1 MIKKLVHFAYFVK
14 STNWQKL
21 RNQSIFVIEAYRI
34 PKLKLFMK
42 MCSCAYKYGIS
53 FHEYFYYG
61 CYNKDNKSIK
71 EYASMSFVHEYE
83 KKYNSKRYVDYL
95 NDKLLFNEKY
105 SDLVKRR
112 WFNPQKAELEEIEN
126 MIQGQSKIVLK
137 RSKGTIGQDVLVLDL
152 QGTTA
157 KELKEKCLLENF
169 NLMEEFVEQHHEL
182 QSLSPNSLNTIRIM
196 THLNEDNSVDILGA
210 MLRMGITKKTDNFS
224 TGGIAASIDI
234 STGVVIRDAVSVDI
248 SQPPFSQHPVSNIK
262 IKGFKIPYWK
272 ECIEMIEAAAVKY
285 PYNRTVG
292 WDIAVRE
299 NGPILIEGNHNW
311 WAGIW
316 QMTEGK
322 GMKSFL
328 LKYMM

>member
-1 MIKKLVHFAYFVK
+1 MIKKLIHFAYFVK
-14 STNWQKL
+14 STDWKKL
-21 RNQSIFVIEAYRI
+21 RTQSTFVITTYHI
-34 PKLKLFMK
+34 PKSKLFMK
-42 MCSCAYKYGIS
+42 MFLCAYKYGMS

-61 CYNKDNKSIK
+61 CYNKDNADIEK
-71 EYASMSFVHEYE
+71 YASMSFVHDYE
-83 KKYNSKRYVDYL
+83 KKYNSKQFVDYL
-95 NDKLLFNEKY
+95 NDKLQFNEKY

-112 WFNPQKAELEEIEN
+112 WLNPQNAELEEIEK

-152 QGTTA
+152 KGTSA
-157 KELKEKCLLENF
+157 KDLKEKCLLENF

-196 THLNEDNSVDILGA
+196 THLNEDNSVDVLGA

-248 SQPPFSQHPVSNIK
+248 SLPPFSQHPVSNIK
-262 IKGFKIPYWK
+262 IVGFEIPYWQ
-272 ECIEMIEAAAVKY
+272 ECLKMVEAAAVKY
-285 PYNRTVG
+285 PYNKTVG

-328 LKYMM
+328 LKYMK